1 MRECGDCTACCEG
14 WLPDKALDM
23 YAGKPC
29 KHRTQGGCSIYSER
43 PENPCKTFRCAWLDE
58 EATFPN
64 EMRPDLCGAIV
75 LQARYW
81 REWNVMRATPVG
93 PEIPSETLEWLRLY
107 TQNLDVP
114 LIFYERLQEEGAYT
128 GALKQRAYGSHE
140 FAVAIKEAVMRVGFA
155 EETAITLDDV
165 VHF

>member
-14 WLPDKALDM
+14 WLPDESLDM
-23 YAGKPC
+23 YAGQPC
-29 KHRTQGGCSIYSER
+29 KHRIQGGCSIYSDR

-58 EATFPN
+58 EATFPE

-75 LQARYW
+75 LKARYW

-93 PEIPSETLEWLRLY
+93 TQIPSETLEWLRVH
-107 TQNLDVP
+107 TQKLDVP

-128 GALKQRAYGSHE
+128 GAMQQRAYGSHD
-140 FAVAIKEAVMRVGFA
+140 FAAAIKEVVMRVGFA
-155 EETAITLDDV
+155 EETLITPNDV
-165 VHF
+165 VRF

>member
-43 PENPCKTFRCAWLDE
+43 PENPCKTFRCAWLDA